1 MEAFVYSWTNTSN
14 GKLYIGYH
22 KGNPDDGYVCSS
34 KYMLEDFM
42 LDRTMFVRQI
52 VATGSHK
59 DMKAFES
66 TLLVA
71 FDAKSDPQFYN
82 RSNGMGKDIGVENH
96 SEKSREKI
104 SKSHMGMKKPWAAK
118 MNKERGATKGSF
130 KVGREGLKGEE
141 NGMFGKEH
149 SNESLK
155 KMSLNR
161 KGKGTAPKSEE
172 TKEKMRQAALKI
184 QPVTC
189 PHCNVSGK
197 PAPMNR
203 WHFDNCRGK

>member
-34 KYMLEDFM
+34 KPMLEDFM
-42 LDRTMFVRQI
+42 LDRTVFVRQI

-82 RSNGMGKDIGVENH
+82 RSNGMGKDIGVEKH
-96 SEKSREKI
+96 TEKTKEKM
-104 SKSHMGMKKPWAAK
+104 SKAHTGMKKPWVAE
-118 MNKERGATKGSF
+118 MNKERGATKGSW
-130 KVGREGLKGEE
+130 KVGQKSWKGEHP
-141 NGMFGKEH
+141 MLGKNH
-149 SNESLK
+149 SNESLE

-161 KGKGTAPKSEE
+161 KGKGTQPKSKE
-172 TKEKMRQAALKI
+172 TKDKMKQASLKI